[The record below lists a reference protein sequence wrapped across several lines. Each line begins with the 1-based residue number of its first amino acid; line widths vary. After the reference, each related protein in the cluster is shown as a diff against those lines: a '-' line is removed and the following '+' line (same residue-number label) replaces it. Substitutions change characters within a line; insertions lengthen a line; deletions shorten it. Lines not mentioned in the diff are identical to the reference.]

1 MNRIPGAVELI
12 GTDASKF
19 VADVCGAWNGVESE
33 ANIAGN
39 KRKVL
44 DGTRLE
50 RAALEKEYASMGLRS
65 AHVLDLFNGITGVGS
80 REESVEFARAAAVLA
95 ATILVS
101 PEYPKTRHFSDES
114 FAQTWDLH
122 LCKDFVE
129 AVLRLI
135 QDLLQ
140 VLKGR
145 IDSCDK
151 YLGRMATL
159 VGQLPF
165 ERPVPAPAPA
175 PQ

>member
-1 MNRIPGAVELI
+1 
-12 GTDASKF
+12 
-19 VADVCGAWNGVESE
+19 
-33 ANIAGN
+33 
-39 KRKVL
+39 
-44 DGTRLE
+44 
-50 RAALEKEYASMGLRS
+50 MGLRS